1 MITTCVILNYND
13 YQTTI
18 NLVNKIKDFPVFDY
32 IVVVD
37 NFSTDNS
44 YYYLKKYGN
53 NKIIVIRTE
62 KNGGYGYGNNY
73 GVNYSYRVLNA
84 DYILIAN
91 PDVEFTNE
99 CIVKMR
105 DVLIADNRCAVTS
118 AVSLTPKGER
128 QSVIGWK
135 LPTHL
140 EYILTA
146 SMLYTKL
153 FSKMYYPK
161 SYFENKKMCEVDCVP
176 GSLIMV
182 NAKLMI
188 EYGMYDEDIF
198 LYCEEVTL
206 GYKLKQNGLK
216 TILLLDQSYVHMHSV
231 SISKSI
237 PSIIKRRKLILKSR
251 AIFIRKYFKA
261 SKVEMLLTR
270 FFFMIALLENI
281 IIYKIKG
288 VD

>member
-13 YQTTI
+13 YTTTLDLI
-18 NLVNKIKDFPVFDY
+18 NKIKDFNVLDY

-37 NFSTDNS
+37 NFSTDES
-44 YYYLKKYGN
+44 YIRLKKYEN
-53 NKIIVIRTE
+53 DKIIVIRTD

-73 GVNYSYRVLNA
+73 GINYSYKILNA

-91 PDVEFTNE
+91 PDVEFSNE
-99 CIVKMR
+99 CIIKMR
-105 DVLIADNRCAVTS
+105 DVLIADNKCAVTS

-135 LPTHL
+135 LPTPL

-161 SYFENKKMCEVDCVP
+161 SYFENKKICEVDCVP

-188 EYGMYDEDIF
+188 KYGMYDEDIF

-206 GYKLKQNGLK
+206 GYKLKQNNLK
-216 TILLLDQSYVHMHSV
+216 TILLLDQSYIHMHSV
-231 SISKSI
+231 SINKSI

-251 AIFIRKYFKA
+251 AIFIRKYFNV
-261 SKVEMLLTR
+261 SKVEMLLIR
-270 FFFMIALLENI
+270 LFFAIALLENI

-288 VD
+288 AD